1 MQHPGWTEDGVKETQ
16 RAGMVRPGPRSR
28 RLAELGG
35 GPLSCVFAL
44 AQLPL
49 VRREHVLL
57 K

>member
-35 GPLSCVFAL
+35 GLLSCVFAL